1 MDKLLSLL
9 EENARLTNAQLAV
22 MLETTEDEITAR
34 IEQYEQEGI
43 IKGYTTVLDKEKID
57 KDYVVAII
65 ELKVTPKR
73 DFGFEEIAKR
83 VAEYSEVES
92 VYLMSGGY
100 DLAVFVNG
108 KTFKDIA
115 LFVSKRLAVLDS
127 VISTA
132 THFLLSRYKEKGFL
146 IKEEETDE
154 RSVSFL

>member
-22 MLETTEDEITAR
+22 MLNQTEAEIAAK
-34 IEQYEQEGI
+34 IEEYEQSGI
-43 IKGYTTVLDKEKID
+43 IKGYTALLDRERVD

-73 DFGFEEIAKR
+73 DFGFEEIARR

-127 VISTA
+127 VVSTA

-146 IKEEETDE
+146 MGEEETDE
-154 RSVSFL
+154 RSVLL